1 MGRKKTS
8 PGFNLANATTVGP
21 PRATSTQPDETSIV
35 ESSVS
40 VNIAPEA
47 AVAIPAPA
55 TASVDSDKRRRPMCD
70 VSEVFFLMNTLNQ
83 Y

>member
-1 MGRKKTS
+1 M
-8 PGFNLANATTVGP
+8 
-21 PRATSTQPDETSIV
+21 V
-35 ESSVS
+35 ESAVS